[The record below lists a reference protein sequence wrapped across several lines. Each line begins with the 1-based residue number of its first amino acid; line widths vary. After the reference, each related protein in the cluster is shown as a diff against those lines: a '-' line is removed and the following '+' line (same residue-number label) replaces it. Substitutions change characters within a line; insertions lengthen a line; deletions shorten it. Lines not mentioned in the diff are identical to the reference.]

1 MKTKGEKVTYQ
12 WLSYNHRNFHCT
24 RFPIFR
30 WTEPCCST
38 YDEQTDRVELTT
50 AIGELALSYIRTRT
64 TAHEISDSRMLDFR
78 WHYWIGLLGVSKSV
92 KIPNNTIRRKK
103 NICVYP
109 IQQFLNGALLFFFF
123 NYRLGLELIIF
134 WKTHWFQLW
143 LIWKGG
149 FIDYWWFIKLVAE
162 APNWVTMHSTSVP

>member
-12 WLSYNHRNFHCT
+12 WLSCNHRNFHCT

-50 AIGELALSYIRTRT
+50 ALGNLRCLIYTDPYYGARNQWLTNAGFPMTLLNWT
-64 TAHEISDSRMLDFR
+64 SRC
-78 WHYWIGLLGVSKSV
+78 V
-92 KIPNNTIRRKK
+92 KISKNTQQHSPKK
-103 NICVYP
+103 KKYMRCTLYSS
-109 IQQFLNGALLFFFF
+109 FWMGRCYFFF
-123 NYRLGLELIIF
+123 NYRLGLKLIII

-143 LIWKGG
+143 LIWNGG

>member
-12 WLSYNHRNFHCT
+12 WLSCNHRNFHCT

-50 AIGELALSYIRTRT
+50 ALGNLRCLIYTDPYYGARNQWLTNAGFPMTLLNWT
-64 TAHEISDSRMLDFR
+64 SRC
-78 WHYWIGLLGVSKSV
+78 V
-92 KIPNNTIRRKK
+92 KISKNTQQHNPKKK

-109 IQQFLNGALLFFFF
+109 IQQFLNGALLFFF
-123 NYRLGLELIIF
+123 NYRLGLKLIII

>member
-12 WLSYNHRNFHCT
+12 WLSCNHRNFHCT

-50 AIGELALSYIRTRT
+50 ALGNLRCLIYIRTRT
-64 TAHEISDSRMLDFR
+64 MAHEISDSRMLDFR

-92 KIPNNTIRRKK
+92 KIPNNTARRKK
-103 NICVYP
+103 KYMRVPYTAVFEWGVVI
-109 IQQFLNGALLFFFF
+109 FF
-123 NYRLGLELIIF
+123 LII
-134 WKTHWFQLW
+134 
-143 LIWKGG
+143 
-149 FIDYWWFIKLVAE
+149 V
-162 APNWVTMHSTSVP
+162 WV